1 MNKKQDEQKH
11 FRLLLFLQN
20 CDIFICDTIFS
31 YELCTNAYCDA
42 FISIKVYKCIIIFF
56 YFCCR
61 PWKVLTVL

>member
-31 YELCTNAYCDA
+31 YELRTNAYCDA
-42 FISIKVYKCIIIFF
+42 FMSIKVYK
-56 YFCCR
+56 
-61 PWKVLTVL
+61 